1 MIYQIDPINL
11 KTGAKQSNSQF
22 RTHLHIQQS
31 RARALKLARQYQ
43 SVEMENSTDFKN
55 ALLATA
61 IQITIR
67 SLAIHSNLETR
78 HHQRTLENYP
88 HRHYQ
93 VTLQE
98 TPTLASHL
106 GSLGYIAADSNLQLD
121 TLEALTAIVNTFY
134 LHHSIDIRELP
145 KAQYENMLAVLGF
158 AEAKNYIVQLETL
171 LTRAAQNNHP
181 LLIAYSISAEDCVGL
196 YSKFLYGTFSEN
208 LPILIEYFQ
217 TLSNLLGGELP
228 TLEPNYIYKLLRKT
242 YAFGYSAGPRLF
254 WHAALVN
261 NMLKLYKATPD
272 NVPLNQTITKNT
284 LQYLVA
290 ATDAFYMLYKH
301 NLADY
306 VEPYYLRYKAL
317 TRGWLAALNY
327 ELPAESRFT
336 EDNYLTYI
344 PSTASVNP
352 PGGLK
357 VLLSTNSRSVNNY
370 IDIKLLIL
378 TRDYLE
384 VSLYVEPLESSAVE
398 FIQRL
403 VRVDI
408 NNLEFQLALEGY
420 GEGIIVVK
428 DLTGKVISNTL
439 VFENNPTD
447 LRP

>member
-1 MIYQIDPINL
+1 V
-11 KTGAKQSNSQF
+11 GAKQSNSQF

-31 RARALKLARQYQ
+31 RARALKLARQLQ
-43 SVEMENSTDFKN
+43 PVEMENSTDFKN
-55 ALLATA
+55 AFLATA

-67 SLAIHSNLETR
+67 SLAVHSNLETN

-106 GSLGYIAADSNLQLD
+106 GSLGYIAAASNLQLD
-121 TLEALTAIVNTFY
+121 TVEALITIVNTFY
-134 LHHSIDIRELP
+134 LEHSIDIKEFP
-145 KAQYENMLAVLGF
+145 KAQYKSMQAVLGF
-158 AEAKNYIVQLETL
+158 VEAQDYIAHLETL
-171 LTRAAQNNHP
+171 LIRAVQNQHP
-181 LLIAYSISAEDCVGL
+181 LLIAYGISAEDCVGL
-196 YSKFLYGTFSEN
+196 YNKLLYGTFSEN
-208 LPILIEYFQ
+208 LPIVIEYFQ

-261 NMLKLYKATPD
+261 NILKLYKATPD
-272 NVPLNQTITKNT
+272 NVPLNQTLTANS
-284 LQYLVA
+284 LEYLAA

-301 NLADY
+301 NLTDY

-327 ELPAESRFT
+327 KVPAEARFT
-336 EDNYLTYI
+336 EDNYLSYI
-344 PSTASVNP
+344 PSIASVNP

-384 VSLYVEPLESSAVE
+384 VALSIEPLESSAVE

-403 VRVDI
+403 IRVDI
-408 NNLEFQLALEGY
+408 NNLEFQMALDGY

-428 DLTGKVISNTL
+428 DLAGEVISNTL